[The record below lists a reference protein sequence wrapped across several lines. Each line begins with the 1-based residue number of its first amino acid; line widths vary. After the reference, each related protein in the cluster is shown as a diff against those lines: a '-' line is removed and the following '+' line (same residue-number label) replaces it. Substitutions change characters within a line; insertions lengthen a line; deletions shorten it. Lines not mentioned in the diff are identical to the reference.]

1 MNVFYKIIR
10 AIITAL
16 MFIFYRIKITGREN
30 VPKEGPLI
38 MTGNHTHSFDA
49 LPMLFL
55 ISKRKVRLISKKEL
69 FKNKIIGWF
78 FRIMGA
84 FPVDRSN
91 PRDIEAYRTASVVLK
106 EKGVLG
112 IFFQGTRNQDP
123 DMKEAKNGV
132 ALFALKERAP
142 ILPFALVGTYKLF
155 TSLTITIGEPI
166 YLDEYYGQK
175 IKTEL
180 LNTVVKQITQK
191 VAALRDGERYP

>member
-1 MNVFYKIIR
+1 MIYKIIR
-10 AIITAL
+10 SIILAL

-30 VPKEGPLI
+30 VPKDGPLI

-55 ISKRKVRLISKKEL
+55 ITKRKVRLISKKEL
-69 FKNKIIGWF
+69 FKNKLIGWLF
-78 FRIMGA
+78 KTMGA

-91 PRDIEAYRTASVVLK
+91 PRDIEAYKTASGVLK

-112 IFFQGTRNQDP
+112 IFFQGTRSQDAE
-123 DMKEAKNGV
+123 MKDAKNGV

-155 TSLTITIGEPI
+155 TSVTLTIGEPI

-180 LNTVVKQITQK
+180 LSKVVKQIAEK
-191 VAALRDGERYP
+191 VAALRDGDL